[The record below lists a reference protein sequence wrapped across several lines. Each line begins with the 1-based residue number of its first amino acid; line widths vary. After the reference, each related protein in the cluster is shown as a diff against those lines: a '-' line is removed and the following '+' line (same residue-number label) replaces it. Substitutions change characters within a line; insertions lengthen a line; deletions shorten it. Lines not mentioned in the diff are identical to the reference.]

1 VSKKHNLVILN
12 EAQHSE
18 ESLQKAKYFNFT
30 TSQLTTSRFSNIP
43 QSHQKRHHFTISPG
57 TL

>member
-1 VSKKHNLVILN
+1 MSKKHNLVILN

-30 TSQLTTSRFSNIP
+30 TSRLHNSQLSNIP
-43 QSHQKRHHFTISPG
+43 QSPQKRHHFTTSPG